1 MTVANACFTIH
12 VVICVVVYESKQHSV
27 DLLVLDRTFS
37 SLSAAAQ
44 RLIGGWTKVS
54 PTVTQ
59 RLLFLRMFD
68 VAIIM

>member
-1 MTVANACFTIH
+1 MHAMYMLLFEYT
-12 VVICVVVYESKQHSV
+12 QHSV

-54 PTVTQ
+54 RWQPSKSIQ
-59 RLLFLRMFD
+59 
-68 VAIIM
+68 